1 MDDVPAIV
9 ARAERAA
16 RLAGFPLEA
25 DGARPSCCS
34 PEVGRLLAVLAA
46 GCRGGVV
53 AELGTGTGYG
63 TAWMVSALPADARLV
78 SFELDGDRVSVARA
92 LFAED
97 DRVEI
102 MQADAALV
110 VGHRGPYDLLFADG
124 GAVANRAADLAA
136 LVRHLRPGG
145 RLVVDDVTP
154 IRLLAPDSPFRHH
167 DPKRLAFFG
176 TPGLTSA
183 ELVMPAGHES
193 VLVGTRTDGVPAHR

>member
-1 MDDVPAIV
+1 MGDVPPIV
-9 ARAERAA
+9 ARAEAAA
-16 RLAGFPLEA
+16 RRAGFPLEA
-25 DGARPSCCS
+25 DGVNPSCCS

-53 AELGTGTGYG
+53 GELGTGTGYG

-78 SFELDGDRVSVARA
+78 SVELDGERVAVARS
-92 LFAED
+92 LFEGD
-97 DRVEI
+97 ERVRI
-102 MQADAALV
+102 VQADADLV
-110 VGHRGPYDLLFADG
+110 ARILGPLDLLFADG
-124 GAVANRAADLAA
+124 GSFSRRAADLAS
-136 LVRHLRPGG
+136 LVTTLNPGG

-154 IRLLAPDSPFRHH
+154 LPLLPPDSPFRDH

-193 VLVGTRTDGVPAHR
+193 VLVGTRTG